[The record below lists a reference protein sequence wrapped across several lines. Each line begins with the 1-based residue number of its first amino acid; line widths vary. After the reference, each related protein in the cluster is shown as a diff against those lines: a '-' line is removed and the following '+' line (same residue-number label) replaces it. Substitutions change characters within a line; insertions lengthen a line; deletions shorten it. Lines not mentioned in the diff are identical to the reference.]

1 MEEKVY
7 NESNNALDTLSNI
20 WESTLTL
27 LRAITEASSN
37 SLRAEPDLM
46 QLQKLRK
53 DLDALLEKLKGQA
66 TWLQD
71 NKDKVGRKEGE
82 NELNPEL
89 NQALEEQRALRQE
102 SIQLS
107 DQLKQLLSQSYA
119 LQFQMDMLLASCHD
133 QALVKNA

>member
-7 NESNNALDTLSNI
+7 QESNNALDTLSNI

-27 LRAITEASSN
+27 LRAITDASSN

-46 QLQKLRK
+46 QLQKHRK
-53 DLDALLEKLKGQA
+53 DLDALFEQLKTQA
-66 TWLQD
+66 TWLQE
-71 NKDKVGRKEGE
+71 NKEKIGKLGA

-89 NQALEEQRALRQE
+89 DQALEEQRVLRQE

-133 QALVKNA
+133 QALVKHP